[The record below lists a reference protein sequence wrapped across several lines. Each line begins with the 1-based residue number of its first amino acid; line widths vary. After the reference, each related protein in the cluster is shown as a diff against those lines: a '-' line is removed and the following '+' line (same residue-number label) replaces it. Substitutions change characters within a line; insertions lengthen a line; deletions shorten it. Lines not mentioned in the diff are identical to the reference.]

1 MAEPHEA
8 QARVEQLERIE
19 KCLTDR
25 IATRDREVDE
35 LGSEVDALKQER
47 DSLQIAYEDA
57 VTEAAMQESYR
68 KDIQKEAET
77 LRTAL
82 RKYAD
87 GNNWVCPRCGKR
99 DSLNCFMGKW
109 TGPVDRDDAEISV
122 GVGHGYDIAR
132 TALSGEQPD
141 TPLKLEQYVQR
152 QEEWSSRTFGH
163 GPRTLGVTRHI
174 EKEIAEIRE
183 NPHDLSEWVDVVIL
197 ALDGYWRHGGDPR
210 EIMKHLTAKQE
221 KNFARQWPTPTS
233 QDDAVEHV
241 RAERP
246 DTVPAQ
252 TDGRVVEEKG
262 VTQSA
267 PCPECGGTEQV
278 VGPEGSAE
286 FLVTCPTCK
295 GTRY

>member
-99 DSLNCFMGKW
+99 GIKGHRDRRLEEWAQSRHYRVNPMWFWFQCSQCGARFKERHVGDGSLL
-109 TGPVDRDDAEISV
+109 PVDE
-122 GVGHGYDIAR
+122 
-132 TALSGEQPD
+132 GE
-141 TPLKLEQYVQR
+141 
-152 QEEWSSRTFGH
+152 
-163 GPRTLGVTRHI
+163 
-174 EKEIAEIRE
+174 
-183 NPHDLSEWVDVVIL
+183 
-197 ALDGYWRHGGDPR
+197 
-210 EIMKHLTAKQE
+210 
-221 KNFARQWPTPTS
+221 WP
-233 QDDAVEHV
+233 E
-241 RAERP
+241 
-246 DTVPAQ
+246 
-252 TDGRVVEEKG
+252 
-262 VTQSA
+262 
-267 PCPECGGTEQV
+267 
-278 VGPEGSAE
+278 
-286 FLVTCPTCK
+286 
-295 GTRY
+295 